1 MVKGQMCW
9 CTQVRGK
16 LSNGEA
22 FGYLIDNRAEGK
34 GDKFVGRQLDDGFW
48 VKAKTLDEREYVLCK
63 CKGFNFEHV
72 RKAADEMD
80 GLKFKFFDPH
90 APALVDSKQEGNK
103 NEDVRSKWPVDAQ
116 IVEYWKNAYYSPKE
130 GRGTYVRTGSFSF
143 PDTVS
148 GVPAPYIIVSDR
160 KKLPTNLDD
169 SANLDDPAKL
179 SNIHLIR
186 YLVEHKDTW
195 NLERPDVIISVT
207 GGALSFDMSVI
218 DKDKILK
225 GIMHGTRNMKPLFIT
240 GGTDSGVMKY
250 VGEAR
255 AQYNPMAPLIG
266 IAPAGPVLSKEKNKS
281 KEKKQL
287 LEELLNA
294 KEEKTYEYTM
304 EDKVASLDKNHSH
317 FILVENG
324 EENQAYSFG
333 CENVFR
339 GLFEKCMSEGTGKIE
354 KDTKFI
360 DEFNKSIDEFN
371 ESIEKSKNQAPGSI
385 ESNTGIQTEKKLQ
398 KKKSSVA
405 DQRDIEL
412 SKVVTKTIKA
422 DGRKGMEDQ
431 FLQSEQDVP
440 VVSICIQVV
449 CVCMCVL

>member
-72 RKAADEMD
+72 RKAATDMD

-103 NEDVRSKWPVDAQ
+103 NEDVRSKWPIEAQ
-116 IVEYWKNAYYSPKE
+116 IVEHWKKAYYSPKE
-130 GRGTYVRTGSFSF
+130 GQKTCVRTGSFTF

-169 SANLDDPAKL
+169 PAKL

-186 YLVEHKDTW
+186 CLVEHKDTW

-207 GGALSFDMSVI
+207 GGAQSFDMSVI

-266 IAPAGPVLSKEKNKS
+266 IAPAGPVLHNKS
-281 KEKKQL
+281 KNEKL
-287 LEELLNA
+287 LLDELLNA
-294 KEEKTYEYTM
+294 KEEEIYEYTM
-304 EDKVASLDKNHSH
+304 EDKVASLNKNHSH

-354 KDTKFI
+354 KDADFI
-360 DEFNKSIDEFN
+360 KKFN
-371 ESIEKSKNQAPGSI
+371 ESIEKSEHGDSMNRNRTRGLH

-412 SKVVTKTIKA
+412 SKVVANTIKA
-422 DGRKGMEDQ
+422 DGQKGMEDQ

-440 VVSICIQVV
+440 MVSICIQVV